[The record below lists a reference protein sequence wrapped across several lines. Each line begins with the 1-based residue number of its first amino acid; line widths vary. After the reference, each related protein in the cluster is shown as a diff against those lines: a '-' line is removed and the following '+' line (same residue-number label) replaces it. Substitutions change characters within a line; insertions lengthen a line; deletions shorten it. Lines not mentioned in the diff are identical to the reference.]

1 MPGVDVMQI
10 LQQTVEPYFKEAM
23 GTLGVQSSDYEKLLG
38 LATVADHGD
47 LAIACH
53 SLSRILKKSP
63 VDIGDELSSILKPL
77 LDGIVEVN
85 SLNGF
90 VNLKA
95 TDGWIEKHCGI
106 ICNDARLGVNKSSI
120 SRTVAIDYS
129 SPNVA
134 KEMHVGHLRSTV
146 IGDSLTRIL
155 EHLGHKVIR
164 ENHIGDWGTPFG
176 MLIEHLLDLGEGDAG
191 NELSVGDLDGFY
203 KTARTKF
210 DDDSAFADRS
220 RSRVVLLQS
229 GDKETLRLWQVLV
242 DESTRY
248 FNEVYQLL
256 GVLLVDDDLMGES
269 AYHHLLP
276 NVVEHLD
283 NKGLLKN
290 SDGAD
295 VVFPGG
301 HLNRDGEPLPL
312 IVRKGDGG
320 YNYATTDLACI
331 IDRVQRLGAN
341 DLLYVVGTPQAR
353 HFEMVFAVAHQAG
366 LLDDSNRAIHVNF
379 GSVLGS
385 DGKVLK
391 SRSGSAVKLVDLLKE
406 AVTRADE
413 VIGEKNPNLV
423 GKERQ
428 EIANAIGIGAVK
440 YADLSTDRTR
450 DYMFDW
456 SKMLSFEGD
465 TAPYLQY
472 AHARIRSIFD
482 KVESDSWHSSS
493 LSIETDSER
502 RLARSIIG
510 FADAI
515 QSAYVDLMPN
525 RICIH
530 LHQLSAAF
538 GSFYE
543 NCPVLVAEKNE
554 VRDSRLKLCDATAR
568 ILSTGLGLLG
578 IHAPDR
584 M

>member
-1 MPGVDVMQI
+1 MNI
-10 LQQTVEPYFKEAM
+10 LYHSVLPSITEAM
-23 GTLGVQSSDYEKLLG
+23 LQLGIPEGEGENLLG
-38 LATVADHGD
+38 KATVSDHGD

-53 SLSRILKKSP
+53 SLSRTLKKSP
-63 VDIGDELSSILKPL
+63 VEIGDKLSSILAPL
-77 LDGIVEVN
+77 LDEIANISAV
-85 SLNGF
+85 NGF
-90 VNLKA
+90 VNLRAK
-95 TDGWIEKHCGI
+95 DSWMEEKCRE
-106 ICNDARLGVNKSSI
+106 ICNDKRLGISLSS
-120 SRTVAIDYS
+120 SPRKVAIDYS

-155 EHLGHKVIR
+155 EFLGNTVIR

-176 MLIEHLLDLGEGDAG
+176 MLIEHLLDMGEDSSE
-191 NELSVGDLDGFY
+191 NELSVGDLDAFY
-203 KTARTKF
+203 KTARNKF
-210 DDDSAFADRS
+210 DSDESFADRS
-220 RSRVVLLQS
+220 RARVVLLQG
-229 GDKETLRLWQVLV
+229 GDEETIRLWQVLV

-256 GVLLVDDDLMGES
+256 GVLLVDDDIMGES

-276 NVVEHLD
+276 DVVSRLSEQ
-283 NKGLLKN
+283 GLLKN

-331 IDRVQRLGAN
+331 IDRVERLKVD
-341 DLLYVVGTPQAR
+341 DLLYVVGTPQSR
-353 HFEMVFAVAHQAG
+353 HFEMVFSVAYQAG
-366 LLDDSNRAIHVNF
+366 LLNESNSTVHVNF
-379 GSVLGS
+379 GSVLGK

-406 AVTRADE
+406 SVSRAND
-413 VIGEKNPNLV
+413 VIGDKNPNLT
-423 GKERQ
+423 GIER
-428 EIANAIGIGAVK
+428 ENIAKAIGIGAVK

-456 SKMLSFEGD
+456 TRMLSFEGD

-472 AHARIRSIFD
+472 AHARIKSIFERVDSDDWKSSPIQIMNEYESRLTRSIVSFSD
-482 KVESDSWHSSS
+482 AVESAA
-493 LSIETDSER
+493 T
-502 RLARSIIG
+502 
-510 FADAI
+510 
-515 QSAYVDLMPN
+515 DLMPN

-530 LHQLSAAF
+530 LHEIASSF

-543 NCPVLVAEKNE
+543 NCPVLNAEEIPIKN
-554 VRDSRLKLCDATAR
+554 SRLLLCDTTAR
-568 ILSTGLGLLG
+568 ILFTGLELLG
-578 IHAPDR
+578 IDAPNR

>member
-1 MPGVDVMQI
+1 MQI

-493 LSIETDSER
+493 LSIENDSER

>member
-1 MPGVDVMQI
+1 MRVLQESVLPYISRAMLEMGV
-10 LQQTVEPYFKEAM
+10 
-23 GTLGVQSSDYEKLLG
+23 SSEESENLLG
-38 LATVADHGD
+38 KATVADHGD

-53 SLSRILKKSP
+53 SLSRVLKKSP
-63 VDIGDELSSILKPL
+63 IDIGDEIASILTPL
-77 LDGIVEVN
+77 LEGIANVS

-95 TDGWIEKHCGI
+95 RDSWLAEKCGVV
-106 ICNDARLGVNKSSI
+106 CSDSRLGVSI
-120 SRTVAIDYS
+120 ASNPRIVAIDYS

-155 EHLGHKVIR
+155 EFQGNTVIR

-176 MLIEHLLDLGEGDAG
+176 MLIEHLLDLGEDGKE

-210 DDDSAFADRS
+210 DNDASFADRS
-220 RSRVVLLQS
+220 RSRVVLLQG
-229 GDKETLRLWQVLV
+229 GDEDTLRLWQELV

-248 FNEVYQLL
+248 FNEVYNLL

-276 NVVEHLD
+276 SVVQRLD
-283 NKGLLKN
+283 EQGLLKN
-290 SDGAD
+290 SEGAD

-331 IDRVQRLGAN
+331 IDRVERLN
-341 DLLYVVGTPQAR
+341 VDDLLYVVGTPQSR
-353 HFEMVFAVAHQAG
+353 HFQMVFSVARQAR
-366 LLDDSNRAIHVNF
+366 LIDDNHTAIHVNF

-406 AVTRADE
+406 SVSRAYD
-413 VIGEKNPNLV
+413 VIGEKNPSFS
-423 GKERQ
+423 GIEKE
-428 EIANAIGIGAVK
+428 EVAKSIGIGAVK

-456 SKMLSFEGD
+456 ARMLSFEGD

-472 AHARIRSIFD
+472 AHARIRSIFE
-482 KVESDSWHSSS
+482 KVNDDSWHSSN
-493 LSIETDSER
+493 LRIETEYES
-502 RLARSIIG
+502 RLARSIIS
-510 FADAI
+510 FSDVVE
-515 QSAYVDLMPN
+515 SAAFDLMPN
-525 RICIH
+525 RICIY
-530 LHQLSAAF
+530 LHEIASSF

-543 NCPVLVAEKNE
+543 NCPVLNADEIE
-554 VRDSRLKLCDATAR
+554 IMQSRLLLCDTTAR

-578 IHAPDR
+578 IDAPNR

>member
-1 MPGVDVMQI
+1 MKI
-10 LQQTVEPYFKEAM
+10 LQQSVLPAINQAM
-23 GTLGVQSSDYEKLLG
+23 LELGVSNEEGKNLLG
-38 LATVADHGD
+38 RATIAKHGD

-63 VDIGDELSSILKPL
+63 LDIGEELASILNPL
-77 LDGIVEVN
+77 LAGIVTV
-85 SLNGF
+85 SSVNGF

-95 TDGWIEKHCGI
+95 TDSWLEEKCEV
-106 ICNDARLGVNKSSI
+106 ICRDDRLGVPISSNPRI
-120 SRTVAIDYS
+120 IAIDYS

-155 EHLGHKVIR
+155 EYLGNTVIR

-176 MLIEHLLDLGEGDAG
+176 MLIEHLLDLGEGNAE
-191 NELSVGDLDGFY
+191 NELSMGDLDEFY
-203 KTARTKF
+203 KTARSKF
-210 DDDSAFADRS
+210 DNHESFAVRS
-220 RSRVVLLQS
+220 RSRVVLLQ
-229 GDKETLRLWQVLV
+229 GGHEETLRLWKVLV

-276 NVVEHLD
+276 KVVDHLD
-283 NKGLLKN
+283 EQGMLKI

-301 HLNRDGEPLPL
+301 HLNRDGEELPL

-331 IDRVQRLGAN
+331 IDRVERLN
-341 DLLYVVGTPQAR
+341 VDDLLYVVGSPQSR
-353 HFEMVFAVAHQAG
+353 HFEMVFSVAYQAG
-366 LLDDSNRAIHVNF
+366 MLKESNTAKHVNF
-379 GSVLGS
+379 GSVLGG

-406 AVTRADE
+406 SVSRAHD
-413 VIGEKNPNLV
+413 VIGEKNPDLANH
-423 GKERQ
+423 ERDDV
-428 EIANAIGIGAVK
+428 AKSIGIGAVK
-440 YADLSTDRTR
+440 YADLSTDRTK

-456 SKMLSFEGD
+456 TRMLSFEGD

-482 KVESDSWHSSS
+482 KIDDNDWSTSS
-493 LSIETDSER
+493 LFIETEFES
-502 RLARSIIG
+502 RLARSIIT
-510 FADAI
+510 FSDAI
-515 QSAYVDLMPN
+515 ASAASDLMPN
-525 RICIH
+525 RICIY
-530 LHQLSAAF
+530 LHEIASSF

-543 NCPVLVAEKNE
+543 NCPVLNAKRMEIRN
-554 VRDSRLKLCDATAR
+554 SRLLLCDTTAR

-578 IHAPDR
+578 IDAPNR

>member
-10 LQQTVEPYFKEAM
+10 LQQTVEPYFNEAM
-23 GTLGVQSSDYEKLLG
+23 GALGVQSSDYGKLLG

-95 TDGWIEKHCGI
+95 TDGWIEKHCGL

-176 MLIEHLLDLGEGDAG
+176 MLIEHLLDLGEGGAG

-331 IDRVQRLGAN
+331 VDRVQRLGVN

-413 VIGEKNPNLV
+413 VIGEKNPNLD

-493 LSIETDSER
+493 ISIETDSER

-510 FADAI
+510 FSDSI
-515 QSAYVDLMPN
+515 QSAYIDLMPN

-530 LHQLSAAF
+530 LHQLAAAF